1 MKPIKSHLISVSY
14 WYLISNSVYAFNNKD
29 ECMKLEGKKA
39 IVTGGSRGIGRAIAL
54 LYAKEGADVL
64 VNYHS
69 NDTAAK
75 ETVAEI
81 EKLGRKGVAVA
92 ADVASYESAR
102 DMVEECVKQLGGVD
116 IVVNNAGVSKPSM
129 LLKMTEEDWDAI
141 IDIHLKAAFNT
152 TQAAGRHMKEQNSGR
167 IINVISTAGIFGTVG
182 QINYASAKAGIIGFS
197 KSAARELGRYNIT
210 VNVICPGITKTE
222 MTGKLQTDEK
232 LRKIYEG
239 RIQLGRFADPEE
251 IAPAFVFPGL
261 GRCLVHHRPGT
272 GRGRRLYRIRLQGP
286 W

>member
-1 MKPIKSHLISVSY
+1 
-14 WYLISNSVYAFNNKD
+14 
-29 ECMKLEGKKA
+29 MKLEGKRA

-54 LYAKEGADVL
+54 MYAKEGADVL

-69 NDTAAK
+69 NDAAAR
-75 ETVAEI
+75 ETCAQI
-81 EKLGRKGVAVA
+81 EALGRRAVAVA
-92 ADVASYESAR
+92 ADVANYASAQN
-102 DMVEECVKQLGGVD
+102 MVEECVRQLGGVD

-152 TQAAGRHMKEQNSGR
+152 TQAAGRHMKEQRSGK

-182 QINYASAKAGIIGFS
+182 QINYASAKAGIIGFT
-197 KSAARELGRYNIT
+197 KSASRELGRYGIN

-232 LRKIYEG
+232 LKKIYEG
-239 RIQLGRFADPEE
+239 RIQLGRFAEPEE
-251 IAPAFVFPGL
+251 IAPAFVFLASDDASYITGQVL
-261 GRCLVHHRPGT
+261 GVDG
-272 GRGRRLYRIRLQGP
+272 GYIG
-286 W
+286 

>member
-1 MKPIKSHLISVSY
+1 
-14 WYLISNSVYAFNNKD
+14 
-29 ECMKLEGKKA
+29 MKLEGKKA
-39 IVTGGSRGIGRAIAL
+39 VVTGGSRGIGKAIAL

-69 NDTAAK
+69 NDAAAR

-92 ADVASYESAR
+92 ADVANYTSAQNMI
-102 DMVEECVKQLGGVD
+102 DECVKQLGGVD

-129 LLKMTEEDWDAI
+129 LLKMKEEDWDAI

-152 TQAAGRHMKEQNSGR
+152 TQAAGRYMKEKKYGK
-167 IINVISTAGIFGTVG
+167 IINVISTAGIFGTIG
-182 QINYASAKAGIIGFS
+182 QINYASAKAGIIGFT
-197 KSAARELGRYNIT
+197 KSASRELGRYNVN

-222 MTGKLQTDEK
+222 MTGKLQSDEK

-239 RIQLGRFADPEE
+239 RIQLGRFGEPEE
-251 IAPAFVFPGL
+251 VAPAFVFLASDDASYITGQVL
-261 GRCLVHHRPGT
+261 GVDG
-272 GRGRRLYRIRLQGP
+272 GYIG
-286 W
+286 

>member
-1 MKPIKSHLISVSY
+1 
-14 WYLISNSVYAFNNKD
+14 
-29 ECMKLEGKKA
+29 MKLEGRKA

-54 LYAKEGADVL
+54 MYAKEGADIL

-69 NDTAAK
+69 NDAAAK

-92 ADVASYESAR
+92 ADVASYKSAQ

-129 LLKMTEEDWDAI
+129 LLKMKEEDWDAI

-152 TQAAGRHMKEQNSGR
+152 TQAAGRHMKEQKYGK

-182 QINYASAKAGIIGFS
+182 QINYASAKAGIIGFT
-197 KSAARELGRYNIT
+197 KSASRELGRYGIN

-239 RIQLGRFADPEE
+239 RIQLGRFAEPEE
-251 IAPAFVFPGL
+251 IAPAFVFLASDDASYITGQVL
-261 GRCLVHHRPGT
+261 GVDG
-272 GRGRRLYRIRLQGP
+272 GYIG
-286 W
+286 